1 MATTTAPVSD
11 PPQFQIVN
19 KIDSIPVVHDS
30 VTYAHG
36 LINSYP
42 LGARL
47 YETAVGVASKGYDAA
62 TPVLTRT
69 KPLLESVDGLAVAT
83 FDRAASTFPYPFT
96 TPTSD
101 LPGVQK
107 LTDLFKKTAEVN
119 SALGARVHGTVAGS
133 QDLAQGLFEQ
143 LRGLAESGAALPH
156 ALSERAVK
164 VSGEVRDIIF
174 AKEGTVQEKGQKFT
188 AYAIDQA
195 KPLIDEIY
203 TLLHAAKV
211 KAGEEGDHLA
221 AEAQSVAEDVNTKVD
236 GAKADA
242 AKAAEGVKEDA
253 SKKVDEANKKAE
265 VAKDDA
271 SKKANGAAKEASSK
285 TNDKVQ
291 SGAQKTAEK
300 ADKANGTVE
309 NKTA

>member
-1 MATTTAPVSD
+1 MAATTAP
-11 PPQFQIVN
+11 QFKILN
-19 KIDSIPVVHDS
+19 KIDTIPVVHDS

-36 LINSYP
+36 LINSHP
-42 LGARL
+42 LGASL
-47 YETAVGVASKGYDAA
+47 YQTAVGVASKGYDAA
-62 TPVLTRT
+62 TPVLSRT

-174 AKEGTVQEKGQKFT
+174 AKEGTVQDKGQKFT

-236 GAKADA
+236 GAK
-242 AKAAEGVKEDA
+242 EDA
-253 SKKVDEANKKAE
+253 SKKADETTKKAE
-265 VAKDDA
+265 VAKEDA

-300 ADKANGTVE
+300 ADKASGTVQ

>member
-1 MATTTAPVSD
+1 MAATTATPSDAPH
-11 PPQFQIVN
+11 FNIVN

-107 LTDLFKKTAEVN
+107 LTELLKKTAQVN
-119 SALGARVHGTVAGS
+119 SALGARVHGTVTGS

-143 LRGLAESGAALPH
+143 LRGLAESGAALPL
-156 ALSERAVK
+156 ALRERAVK
-164 VSGEVRDIIF
+164 VSGEVREIIF

-203 TLLHAAKV
+203 TLLQAAKV
-211 KAGEEGDHLA
+211 KAAEEGDKVV
-221 AEAQSVAEDVNTKVD
+221 AEAQGVADDVNTKAD

-242 AKAAEGVKEDA
+242 TKKAEAAKEDA
-253 SKKVDEANKKAE
+253 SKKVDEAGKKAE
-265 VAKDDA
+265 AVKEDA
-271 SKKANGAAKEASSK
+271 GKKANGAAKEASNK
-285 TNDKVQ
+285 TNDK
-291 SGAQKTAEK
+291 AQKTAEK
-300 ADKANGTVE
+300 ADKANGTVQ